1 MNRDA
6 EFVRETRASLQQLT
20 SGLLELEREGL
31 TRDRLDELFRTAHT
45 LKGNCG
51 MAGLDGASRLAH
63 AVEELLSELR
73 DGSLAPTP
81 PLIDAS
87 LAALD
92 DINAMV
98 VEWHEDETVTTDPS
112 PSVSTLRDA
121 MHRHRDDPGVEDER
135 QPPTD
140 DGPARPE
147 SDATPTVDV
156 GFDLTEDEVDAV
168 GDELD
173 LTGDEVGLA
182 EDEFETGDDPFD
194 LTEDELDAGDDAFG
208 LTGAGVDRT
217 DDEFDPAVVDALDS
231 ASGFDDL
238 EALLAELDEP
248 DVRDDED
255 EARWGAFDSVE
266 PDDSEDAGDADRT
279 RSDGRLAGRSARPE
293 EIDASSEPMAEFDTI
308 KGGVEQDDI
317 SSLDGELVDVE
328 FGEFDDDDELS
339 IQDLLDG
346 EVAGTDATSG
356 AVDRIDDGAD
366 EERPADSSDV
376 PRSFDVDDET
386 SLDDVGSELTAS
398 GVTDVSE
405 GREPSNDATS
415 ADTAGPDDVTS
426 ADTVEPESA
435 GGVDAA
441 IAEPDEGAS
450 ADTADSESGA
460 GADTTEPKSA
470 VGADTTEPGDVGS
483 TDTAEPDEV
492 ESTDREEENPFVQAD
507 LVDEAE
513 TDEPASERVTST
525 DRGDDEAVV
534 GADEPVQPTDPFE
547 PSDDPATGESVEAAS
562 DSTDDPADGPDI
574 DFAGGDS
581 SHPDRV
587 DAKTDDE
594 PEIDLSD
601 VLREEPETDPD
612 VGGDAP
618 AGLPDI
624 DELGASVTDD
634 VPVAHEPTPDVSF
647 QRDRHTVEFESR
659 FAERFGTT
667 PDGESEPL
675 VQTASSTIEE
685 SCLDTNR
692 YQSSSA
698 VESPPGE
705 VGATPTTQVGS
716 ITVDVQNA
724 DTLLNLVDELS
735 LAQLRLREADENERD
750 DHLSTLESVTAE
762 LRRTVMDLRLMPL
775 STVDV
780 GLPRIVRDVARE
792 QGKRVAFE
800 VSDEGVNLD
809 RGIIEKLGDPLVH
822 LVRNAV
828 DHGIESPRERKRKD
842 KPPEGTIELRAW
854 RDRDR
859 AVIEIEDDGR
869 GISTDRLRQHAV
881 ETGLRSR
888 IGVEKLSQDE
898 VYDLVF
904 EPGFSTAAEVTDV
917 SGRGVGMDAV
927 KRTINSLD
935 GTVSIE
941 SEPDVGTTIRIGLP
955 VSVAVS
961 KMLFVEV
968 GSERYAM
975 PASVVNDVEG
985 VDEEALTGDGRIA
998 VEWPDESVD
1007 RPDYVPL
1014 RSVREAFD
1022 VRDGGVDSTNRVE
1035 DQRVVVRLEPDT
1047 RELALLCDGVDDARE
1062 VVVKPYEGLLGD
1074 VPGISG
1080 ATMSEDGS
1088 LVNII
1093 EVTSI

>member
-1 MNRDA
+1 VSRDA
-6 EFVRETRASLQQLT
+6 EFVRETRASLQELT

-31 TRDRLDELFRTAHT
+31 TRDRLDGLFRTAHT

-63 AVEELLSELR
+63 AVEEFLSELR
-73 DGSLAPTP
+73 DGSLEPAP

-98 VEWHEDETVTTDPS
+98 VEQHEDGTVTTDPS
-112 PSVSTLRDA
+112 PSVSALREA
-121 MHRHRDDPGVEDER
+121 MHRHNGDPKAGDDER
-135 QPPTD
+135 PPTD
-140 DGPARPE
+140 DGPTRLG
-147 SDATPTVDV
+147 SDTTSSVDV
-156 GFDLTEDEVDAV
+156 GFDLTEDESGAGDDDLGLTDDDFEFTGDEPGLAEDEVDAV

-173 LTGDEVGLA
+173 FTGDEVDLA
-182 EDEFETGDDPFD
+182 DDEFDTGDDAFD
-194 LTEDELDAGDDAFG
+194 PTGDEVDAGDDAFD
-208 LTGAGVDRT
+208 LTGDEVDRVA
-217 DDEFDPAVVDALDS
+217 DDEFDPTVVEALES
-231 ASGFDDL
+231 ASDFDDL
-238 EALLAELDEP
+238 EELLAEIDEP

-255 EARWGAFDSVE
+255 PAQWGTFGSAE
-266 PDDSEDAGDADRT
+266 PDDSDDAGDADRT
-279 RSDGRLAGRSARPE
+279 DSDRRLAGRSARPE
-293 EIDASSEPMAEFDTI
+293 GIDESSAPMAEFDAI
-308 KGGVEQDDI
+308 KGDVEQDDI

-339 IQDLLDG
+339 IQDLLNG
-346 EVAGTDATSG
+346 EVAGTDAANG
-356 AVDRIDDGAD
+356 AVDRIDDEAD
-366 EERPADSSDV
+366 EGSDV
-376 PRSFDVDDET
+376 SRSFDVDDET

-398 GVTDVSE
+398 GVAAVSE
-405 GREPSNDATS
+405 SQEPPTNDATS
-415 ADTAGPDDVTS
+415 VDTAEPDGVPSADTTDPEKAVR
-426 ADTVEPESA
+426 ADTVEPDDVE
-435 GGVDAA
+435 
-441 IAEPDEGAS
+441 S
-450 ADTADSESGA
+450 ADTTGPE
-460 GADTTEPKSA
+460 SA
-470 VGADTTEPGDVGS
+470 VGA
-483 TDTAEPDEV
+483 
-492 ESTDREEENPFVQAD
+492 DREEENPFVQAD
-507 LVDEAE
+507 LVDATE
-513 TDEPASERVTST
+513 TDDPASERVTST
-525 DRGDDEAVV
+525 DRDDDDAVT
-534 GADEPVQPTDPFE
+534 GAEESVQPADLFE
-547 PSDDPATGESVEAAS
+547 PADDPATGEPVEAAS
-562 DSTDDPADGPDI
+562 DSIDETIDGSDV
-574 DFAGGDS
+574 DFAGRDS
-581 SHPDRV
+581 SHPDGV
-587 DAKTDDE
+587 DTGTDDE

-601 VLREEPETDPD
+601 VLREEPETEPD
-612 VGGDAP
+612 VGEDAP

-624 DELGASVTDD
+624 DELRASVADD
-634 VPVAHEPTPDVSF
+634 EPVEPTPDVSF

-675 VQTASSTIEE
+675 VQAASSTIEE
-685 SCLDTNR
+685 SCLDANR
-692 YQSSSA
+692 YQSSVA

-705 VGATPTTQVGS
+705 VDVTPMDQVQS

-724 DTLLNLVDELS
+724 DTLLNLVEELS
-735 LAQLRLREADENERD
+735 LAQLRLRQADENERD

-762 LRRTVMDLRLMPL
+762 LRRTVMNLRLMPL

-792 QGKRVAFE
+792 QGKRVALE

-809 RGIIEKLGDPLVH
+809 RSIIEKLGDPLVH

-842 KPPEGTIELRAW
+842 KPPEGVIELRAW

-859 AVIEIEDDGR
+859 AIIEIEDDGR
-869 GISTDRLRQHAV
+869 GISTDRLRQHAI

-888 IGVEKLSQDE
+888 SRVEKLSQDE

-904 EPGFSTAAEVTDV
+904 EPGFSTAEEVTDV

-961 KMLFVEV
+961 KMLFVEI
-968 GSERYAM
+968 GSEQYAI
-975 PASVVNDVEG
+975 PASVVNDIEG
-985 VDEEALTGDGRIA
+985 VDEEALTGDGRVA
-998 VEWPDESVD
+998 VEWPDEAVD

-1022 VRDGGVDSTNRVE
+1022 VRDDGVDRADPAD

-1047 RELALLCDGVDDARE
+1047 RELALLCDRVDDARE

>member
-1 MNRDA
+1 VSRDA
-6 EFVRETRASLQQLT
+6 EFVREARVSLQELT

-31 TRDRLDELFRTAHT
+31 SRDRLDELFRTAHT

-51 MAGLDGASRLAH
+51 MAGLDGASQLAH

-87 LAALD
+87 LAAID

-112 PSVSTLRDA
+112 SSVSALRDA
-121 MHRHRDDPGVEDER
+121 MHRHHDDPEAEDEG
-135 QPPTD
+135 QPPID
-140 DGPARPE
+140 DGPTRPE

-156 GFDLTEDEVDAV
+156 GFDLTGDESGGGDDDFGLTGDDFDPTGDEPGLAEDEVDAV

-173 LTGDEVGLA
+173 LTGGELDAGSDEPDLTDDEVDAVSDELA
-182 EDEFETGDDPFD
+182 FTGDELAAGDDAVD
-194 LTEDELDAGDDAFG
+194 LTED
-208 LTGAGVDRT
+208 GVDRAE
-217 DDEFDPAVVDALDS
+217 DDEFDPTVVDALDS
-231 ASGFDDL
+231 ASDFDDL
-238 EALLAELDEP
+238 EALLAEIDEP
-248 DVRDDED
+248 DERDDE
-255 EARWGAFDSVE
+255 EPAQWGTFDSAE

-279 RSDGRLAGRSARPE
+279 GPNGRLAGRDARPE
-293 EIDASSEPMAEFDTI
+293 VIDESSGSMAEFDAI
-308 KGGVEQDDI
+308 KGGVEQDDV

-346 EVAGTDATSG
+346 EVAGTDATN
-356 AVDRIDDGAD
+356 GAD
-366 EERPADSSDV
+366 EGRPADSSDV
-376 PRSFDVDDET
+376 PGSFDVDDET
-386 SLDDVGSELTAS
+386 SLDDVGSELAAS
-398 GVTDVSE
+398 DVTDVSE
-405 GREPSNDATS
+405 SQEPPSNDATS
-415 ADTAGPDDVTS
+415 ADTVEPDD
-426 ADTVEPESA
+426 
-435 GGVDAA
+435 
-441 IAEPDEGAS
+441 GA
-450 ADTADSESGA
+450 TADS
-460 GADTTEPKSA
+460 
-470 VGADTTEPGDVGS
+470 
-483 TDTAEPDEV
+483 
-492 ESTDREEENPFVQAD
+492 EEENPFVQAD
-507 LVDEAE
+507 LVDDTE
-513 TDEPASERVTST
+513 TDDPASEPVTST

-534 GADEPVQPTDPFE
+534 GADESVQPTDPFE
-547 PSDDPATGESVEAAS
+547 LADDPATGESVEATAS
-562 DSTDDPADGPDI
+562 DSTDETADGPDV

-581 SHPDRV
+581 SHPDGV
-587 DAKTDDE
+587 DAETDDE

-601 VLREEPETDPD
+601 VLREEPETDTD

-618 AGLPDI
+618 TGLPDI
-624 DELGASVTDD
+624 DELGGSVTDD
-634 VPVAHEPTPDVSF
+634 EPVAHEPTPDVSF

-685 SCLDTNR
+685 SRLDTNR
-692 YQSSSA
+692 YQSSGA
-698 VESPPGE
+698 VESPPSE
-705 VGATPTTQVGS
+705 VDATPTAQVGS

-735 LAQLRLREADENERD
+735 LAQLRLRQADESERD

-809 RGIIEKLGDPLVH
+809 RSIIEKLGDPLVH

-869 GISTDRLRQHAV
+869 GISTDRLRQHAT

-888 IGVEKLSQDE
+888 TEVEKLSQDE

-904 EPGFSTAAEVTDV
+904 EPGFSTAEEVTDV

-935 GTVSIE
+935 GTVSVE

-968 GSERYAM
+968 GSERYAI

-1022 VRDGGVDSTNRVE
+1022 VRDGGVDSTNRVD

-1093 EVTSI
+1093 EVTSL